1 MRKKFLKIY
10 TIAFFVLLSS
20 QVAFA
25 DLGGANGGLGGAN
38 PTNTS
43 NTVPSNGSLNLSI
56 KLQNPI
62 ADTDIMALIDRIVGV
77 VLKVGIPIIAL
88 FLLWAGFQYVM
99 ARGNEKKITEAHR
112 NLGYVLLGTAI
123 FLGAY
128 AIAKA
133 IIATVNLI
141 TS

>member
-1 MRKKFLKIY
+1 MKTKIASIITLFFLLITPMSLMYAQNANTTGADAHTTGKDK
-10 TIAFFVLLSS
+10 LSDK
-20 QVAFA
+20 AT
-25 DLGGANGGLGGAN
+25 G
-38 PTNTS
+38 
-43 NTVPSNGSLNLSI
+43 GSLGLSI
-56 KLQNPI
+56 HLDNPI
-62 ADTDIMALIDRIVGV
+62 NDTDIMSLIDRIVGV

-99 ARGNEKKITEAHR
+99 ARGNEKKITDAHR
-112 NLGYVLLGTAI
+112 NLGHVLLGTAI